1 MSRQPDFHSL
11 VRAIF
16 LHNTVTGREISVWIP
31 LNGEEYLSLGCN
43 SSSTMQKWHALT
55 AES

>member
-1 MSRQPDFHSL
+1 MSRQRDFHRL

-16 LHNTVTGREISVWIP
+16 LHDTGREISVWIP
-31 LNGEEYLSLGCN
+31 LNGEEYLSLDCN
-43 SSSTMQKWHALT
+43 ISSTMQKWRALT